1 MRFPHLDTDSD
12 FPKIDNV
19 EVYKYDNNFDYERFN
34 DVQMKIT
41 VCKVPWD
48 MGEVHVGQRAI
59 SGLGNV
65 VHFGSKEKR
74 DEWFSNL
81 PDSKCFRYETKYRNL
96 HRDETLDIDIPFD
109 VAAKYNYVAVEH
121 MPMAS
126 ADDLIL
132 NEDEA
137 GLRWWGWFI
146 RDVEMLSPNTT
157 RLHILNDAFQTFIY
171 DFAIDNVILERGHAP
186 MFATSANQYLSN
198 PIKNSKNLLA
208 PDVNFGDTHICA
220 STHEHIFNAGDMYAL
235 IISSANVFA
244 DFTERTPT
252 AHFTVQGTPSY
263 SAFAIDAHDINR
275 LLNNADMY
283 IPQFIQTIQA
293 IAFVSKRIT
302 NVFGGFSFLGVS
314 CHYVGDDYKQVNVH
328 TFNKDD
334 FGFEAQY
341 RDIAKLYT
349 YPYSY
354 IVLSDGNGD
363 NVEVRIENTDGRID
377 FAFKASMIFPWLNIS
392 AHMVSG
398 GKERKTISFKTADSF
413 TMPIGGN
420 WYEIAMKW
428 DIPTFGVLQD
438 AGIHNDYATRYDRV
452 QIGVEGE
459 NARASAYAAADTV
472 LTNVNATQ
480 AGLLANNADA
490 ITNANTK
497 IDTLLDGGSISQTG
511 GSGGYLAATYAAN
524 LDKLSDD
531 ADADQILMIQQTG
544 ISQGG
549 IAANGIMNAAGS
561 IGGGVMNGALTGGM
575 VAGMPGAVAGGIAS
589 GVAQAVSSGMATS
602 VALTNDQ
609 SLCDLNIRHSNAKFR
624 SARDNMMAL
633 VNAQI
638 AYNSG
643 VKNADNTYMN
653 STVSRFSGANGINN
667 ANAARNYDT
676 ARANAQRDY
685 ATRAA
690 EIDNQINQ
698 ARLDA
703 PIAFGNF
710 ENGAD
715 AVTKPLGIFS
725 NVVTQSDY
733 AIAAAGDEFLRYGYN
748 YGKQWKFTNWNIGKY
763 FTYWKLKD
771 FSVVNLDI
779 PDLYADKLRFFLLG
793 GVTVWN
799 NPDYIGKVS
808 IYDNMY
814 PDSWDDPDA
823 PIVPDEGEDSE
834 DMSSADVEAI
844 KLQLDELQR
853 QVYDVK
859 EAITGEHISAD
870 ITDISRDSMKD
881 RVDYIDSRVKRL
893 DNFRAN
899 LQSFDE

>member
-1 MRFPHLDTDSD
+1 MKFPHLDTDSD
-12 FPKIDNV
+12 FPNIDNV
-19 EVYKYDNNFDYERFN
+19 EVYKYDNKFDYDRF
-34 DVQMKIT
+34 DTAQMRLT

-48 MGEVHVGQRAI
+48 MGEVHVGNRAI

-65 VHFGSKEKR
+65 VHFGSAEKR
-74 DEWFSNL
+74 DEWFANI
-81 PDSKCFRYETKYRNL
+81 PDNKCFRYETKYRNL

-121 MPMAS
+121 MPFVS

-137 GLRWWGWFI
+137 GLRWWGWFV

-171 DFAIDNVILERGHAP
+171 DFTIDNVILERGHAP
-186 MFATSANQYLSN
+186 LFATSANQYLSN

-235 IISSANVFA
+235 VITSANVFA

-263 SAFAIDAHDINR
+263 AAFAVDAHDVNR

-283 IPQFIQTIQA
+283 APQFIQTIQA

-302 NVFGGFSFLGVS
+302 NVFGGFSFLGVT

-334 FGFEAQY
+334 FGFEERY

-363 NVEVRIENTDGRID
+363 NIEVRIENTDGKID
-377 FAFKASMIFPWLNIS
+377 FAFKASMVFPWLNIS

-398 GKERKTISFKTADSF
+398 GKQRKSISFRTADNF
-413 TMPIGGN
+413 NMPIGGN

-438 AGIHNDYATRYDRV
+438 AGIHNDFATRY
-452 QIGVEGE
+452 
-459 NARASAYAAADTV
+459 NRAQAQTAA
-472 LTNVNATQ
+472 
-480 AGLLANNADA
+480 
-490 ITNANTK
+490 TNA
-497 IDTLLDGGSISQTG
+497 Q
-511 GSGGYLAATYAAN
+511 AN
-524 LDKLSDD
+524 QN
-531 ADADQILMIQQTG
+531 A
-544 ISQGG
+544 
-549 IAANGIMNAAGS
+549 IAANTVDQADAANTANTSAVTRSNSSATTSAAITKRYNRDVAKTDNLYIDATATSQISATSQQASISASAATASNIVNYLTGS
-561 IGGGVMNGALTGGM
+561 GVSGGLLGALPALASHAIGM
-575 VAGMPGAVAGGIAS
+575 NTTIANTQVAIGLTQAQAVYAASANTDHYSLANDKIDEDLTNNNDTAVDLNTIRVNLTSTQAANESDTINANATRDYNTATSAIANQ
-589 GVAQAVSSGMATS
+589 VAQAA
-602 VALTNDQ
+602 
-609 SLCDLNIRHSNAKFR
+609 
-624 SARDNMMAL
+624 
-633 VNAQI
+633 
-638 AYNSG
+638 
-643 VKNADNTYMN
+643 
-653 STVSRFSGANGINN
+653 
-667 ANAARNYDT
+667 
-676 ARANAQRDY
+676 
-685 ATRAA
+685 
-690 EIDNQINQ
+690 
-698 ARLDA
+698 LDA
-703 PIAFGNF
+703 PIQFGSF
-710 ENGAD
+710 ENGAG
-715 AVTKPLGIFS
+715 AVTKPMGIFS

-748 YGKQWKFTNWNIGKY
+748 YGKQWNFDKWNLGKY

-771 FSVVNLDI
+771 FSVVNLEI

-814 PDSWDDPDA
+814 PDPWDDPDA
-823 PIVPDEGEDSE
+823 PIIPDEGGEDGE
-834 DMSSADVEAI
+834 MSSADVEAI

-853 QVYDVK
+853 QVNDVK
-859 EAITGEHISAD
+859 QALVGEHQSAD
-870 ITDISRDSMKD
+870 ITDVSRDSMKD
-881 RVDYIDSRVKRL
+881 RVDWIDSRVKRL
-893 DNFRAN
+893 DSFREN
-899 LQSFDE
+899 LQNFDE

>member
-1 MRFPHLDTDSD
+1 MKFPHLDTDSD

-19 EVYKYDNNFDYERFN
+19 EVYKYDNKFDYERF
-34 DVQMKIT
+34 DTAQMRLT

-65 VHFGSKEKR
+65 VHFGTKEKR
-74 DEWFSNL
+74 DEWFANI
-81 PDSKCFRYETKYRNL
+81 PESKCFRYETKYRNL

-121 MPMAS
+121 MPLAS
-126 ADDLIL
+126 ADDLVL

-137 GLRWWGWFI
+137 GLRWWGWFV

-171 DFAIDNVILERGHAP
+171 DFEIDNVILERGHAP
-186 MFATSANQYLSN
+186 LFATSANQYLSN
-198 PIKNSKNLLA
+198 PINNSKNLLA

-235 IISSANVFA
+235 IITSANVFA
-244 DFTERTPT
+244 DFTNRTPT

-263 SAFAIDAHDINR
+263 AAFAVDAHDVNR

-283 IPQFIQTIQA
+283 CPQFIQTIQA

-302 NVFGGFSFLGVS
+302 NVFGGFSFLGVT

-328 TFNKDD
+328 TLNKDD
-334 FGFEAQY
+334 FGYEERY

-363 NVEVRIENTDGRID
+363 NIEVRIENTDGKID

-398 GKERKTISFKTADSF
+398 GKQRKTISFKTADNF

-438 AGIHNDYATRYDRV
+438 AGIHNDFATRY
-452 QIGVEGE
+452 
-459 NARASAYAAADTV
+459 NRAQAQTAA
-472 LTNVNATQ
+472 
-480 AGLLANNADA
+480 
-490 ITNANTK
+490 TNA
-497 IDTLLDGGSISQTG
+497 Q
-511 GSGGYLAATYAAN
+511 AN
-524 LDKLSDD
+524 QN
-531 ADADQILMIQQTG
+531 A
-544 ISQGG
+544 
-549 IAANGIMNAAGS
+549 IAANVVTQTDAANTANTSALAISNQSMKDAQENTADYNHKIALMDNDLTDQSATSQISATEKQAAISASAAGAS
-561 IGGGVMNGALTGGM
+561 NILQMFTSGNAFNGILGMAPQLASYAIGMNTLVANTTVSVGLT
-575 VAGMPGAVAGGIAS
+575 AAESQIAQAANTGHKNYANNKAFEDYLIQTQAATDLTTVKNGLASTQAANES
-589 GVAQAVSSGMATS
+589 GTINANATRDYNTATSAIANQVAQAA
-602 VALTNDQ
+602 
-609 SLCDLNIRHSNAKFR
+609 
-624 SARDNMMAL
+624 
-633 VNAQI
+633 
-638 AYNSG
+638 
-643 VKNADNTYMN
+643 
-653 STVSRFSGANGINN
+653 
-667 ANAARNYDT
+667 
-676 ARANAQRDY
+676 
-685 ATRAA
+685 
-690 EIDNQINQ
+690 
-698 ARLDA
+698 LDA
-703 PIAFGNF
+703 PIAFGSF
-710 ENGAD
+710 ENGAG
-715 AVTKPLGIFS
+715 AVTKPMGIFS

-748 YGKQWKFTNWNIGKY
+748 YGKQWSFEKWNLGKY

-771 FSVVNLDI
+771 FSVVNLEI

-793 GVTVWN
+793 GVTVWS

-808 IYDNMY
+808 IYDNMLTD
-814 PDSWDDPDA
+814 PWDDPDA
-823 PIVPDEGEDSE
+823 PVIPDEGGESGE
-834 DMSSADVEAI
+834 MSSADVEAI

-853 QVYDVK
+853 QVNDVK
-859 EAITGEHISAD
+859 QALVGEHQSAD
-870 ITDISRDSMKD
+870 ITDTSRDSMKD

-893 DNFRAN
+893 DAFREN
-899 LQSFDE
+899 LQNFDD